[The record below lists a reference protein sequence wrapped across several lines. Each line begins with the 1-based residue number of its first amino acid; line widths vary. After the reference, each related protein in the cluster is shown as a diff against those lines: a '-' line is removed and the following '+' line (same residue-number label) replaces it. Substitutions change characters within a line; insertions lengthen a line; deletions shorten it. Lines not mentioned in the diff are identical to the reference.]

1 LCAHR
6 CCARALTLAF
16 CTCTPLAL
24 RLGSSSD
31 VLHER
36 TRIPAAETL
45 SRALRRQMSRPRR
58 YLSPALGRVHMSTEQ
73 KDLKVNE
80 QPKADTVG
88 YKHPP
93 KEHRFQRGQSG
104 NPAGKPKG
112 ARSFKS
118 DLRDELSE
126 LMRITEGGQEIEVSK
141 QRLLIKRLV
150 ASAIEGDA
158 RAIATVVSFCVRAF
172 DQGDGDDVSEASEDR
187 AIIEAFA
194 RDHAPRRRKT
204 AAHTPSTPKE
214 QI

>member
-1 LCAHR
+1 
-6 CCARALTLAF
+6 
-16 CTCTPLAL
+16 
-24 RLGSSSD
+24 
-31 VLHER
+31 
-36 TRIPAAETL
+36 
-45 SRALRRQMSRPRR
+45 M
-58 YLSPALGRVHMSTEQ
+58 
-73 KDLKVNE
+73 NE
-80 QPKADTVG
+80 QPKADTAG

-93 KEHRFQRGQSG
+93 KEHQYQRGQSG

-126 LMRITEGGQEIEVSK
+126 LVSITEGGREIEVSK

-172 DQGDGDDVSEASEDR
+172 DHGDSDDVSEASEDR
-187 AIIEAFA
+187 AIIQAFA
-194 RDHAPRRRKT
+194 RGRAPRRRKT
-204 AAHTPSTPKE
+204 AAHTPKE

>member
-1 LCAHR
+1 
-6 CCARALTLAF
+6 
-16 CTCTPLAL
+16 
-24 RLGSSSD
+24 
-31 VLHER
+31 
-36 TRIPAAETL
+36 
-45 SRALRRQMSRPRR
+45 M
-58 YLSPALGRVHMSTEQ
+58 
-73 KDLKVNE
+73 NE
-80 QPKADTVG
+80 EPKADTVG

-93 KEHRFQRGQSG
+93 KKHQFQRGQSG

-118 DLRDELSE
+118 DLRDELNE
-126 LMRITEGGQEIEVSK
+126 LVPITDGGREIEVSK

-187 AIIEAFA
+187 EIIQAFA
-194 RDHAPRRRKT
+194 RAHARRKKT
-204 AAHTPSTPKE
+204 AAHTTPSTPKE

>member
-1 LCAHR
+1 V
-6 CCARALTLAF
+6 
-16 CTCTPLAL
+16 
-24 RLGSSSD
+24 S
-31 VLHER
+31 
-36 TRIPAAETL
+36 
-45 SRALRRQMSRPRR
+45 
-58 YLSPALGRVHMSTEQ
+58 
-73 KDLKVNE
+73 E
-80 QPKADTVG
+80 QPKADIVG

-93 KEHRFQRGQSG
+93 KEHQFKHGQSG

-126 LMRITEGGQEIEVSK
+126 LVRITEGGRETEVSK

-158 RAIATVVSFCVRAF
+158 RAIATVVSFCIRAF
-172 DQGDGDDVSEASEDR
+172 DHGEGDDLSESSEDR
-187 AIIEAFA
+187 AIIQAFA
-194 RDHAPRRRKT
+194 RRRASRRSKT

>member
-1 LCAHR
+1 
-6 CCARALTLAF
+6 
-16 CTCTPLAL
+16 
-24 RLGSSSD
+24 
-31 VLHER
+31 
-36 TRIPAAETL
+36 
-45 SRALRRQMSRPRR
+45 M
-58 YLSPALGRVHMSTEQ
+58 
-73 KDLKVNE
+73 NE

-93 KEHRFQRGQSG
+93 KEHQYQRGQSG

-126 LMRITEGGQEIEVSK
+126 LVSMTEGGREIEVSK

-172 DQGDGDDVSEASEDR
+172 DHGDSDDVSEASEDR
-187 AIIEAFA
+187 AIIQAFA
-194 RDHAPRRRKT
+194 RGRAPRRRKT
-204 AAHTPSTPKE
+204 AAHTPKE
-214 QI
+214 QT